1 MIMIKVWLLKCFE
14 NQNLYYM
21 FYIYV
26 LFCYIFIFILY
37 VFYFGY
43 RFLLSYFSIINLY
56 HNVFLFI
63 ICIKVFKCKAPIKE
77 YILRIQIYY
86 VMWVL
91 FCVTL
96 NFCYV
101 VFTRHGL
108 VKTSCQIVC
117 KILTCGWSIFQL
129 TYVRVS
135 KKLCRQDYLFQDI
148 IRGAHILQRCKK
160 NWKVKRKYC
169 KKSVVSSIIMRKLI

>member
-26 LFCYIFIFILY
+26 LFYYIFIFILH
-37 VFYFGY
+37 VFYFCY
-43 RFLLSYFSIINLY
+43 RFLLSYFSIINLCD
-56 HNVFLFI
+56 NVFIFI

-77 YILRIQIYY
+77 YILRIQISY
-86 VMWVL
+86 VMWML

-101 VFTRHGL
+101 VFTRHRL
-108 VKTSCQIVC
+108 VEASCQIAC
-117 KILTCGWSIFQL
+117 KILTCGWSVFQL

-135 KKLCRQDYLFQDI
+135 KKFCRQDYLFQDI
-148 IRGAHILQRCKK
+148 IRETLILQS
-160 NWKVKRKYC
+160 WKKRKILTE
-169 KKSVVSSIIMRKLI
+169 KWKENIARKAWCLP